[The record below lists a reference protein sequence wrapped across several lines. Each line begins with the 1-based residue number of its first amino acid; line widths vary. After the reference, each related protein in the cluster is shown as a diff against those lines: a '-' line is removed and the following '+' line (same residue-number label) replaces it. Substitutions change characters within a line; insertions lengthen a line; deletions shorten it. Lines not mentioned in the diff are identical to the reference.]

1 GRRPPARSAS
11 SARARARAPS
21 ASSVMNARSRR
32 SSRALRSRQ
41 ASVASS
47 AETLRAAI
55 AEASSPRVRSV
66 TRRSGVERRDEIRRL
81 LAEGELAAHALYG
94 AGQGGEVG

>member
-1 GRRPPARSAS
+1 
-11 SARARARAPS
+11 
-21 ASSVMNARSRR
+21 M
-32 SSRALRSRQ
+32 RSRQ

-55 AEASSPRVRSV
+55 AAASSPRVRSV

-81 LAEGELAAHALYG
+81 LAEGELAAHALDG
-94 AGQGGEVG
+94 AGQGGEVGLELTGGGALGVRHGESDSSIATSRVARRR